1 MLIRKKMDFFP
12 LYKMR
17 YKLDEG
23 EDSLRVHY
31 ITPYIIQKSGICLIC
46 LTLSQRRAN
55 SGIKQR
61 VRERERVREAQIE
74 KKRTERE
81 RKREGL
87 RGRERKE
94 RRRGVLNVLEGIAKD
109 RSRERRRGALA

>member
-1 MLIRKKMDFFP
+1 M
-12 LYKMR
+12 
-17 YKLDEG
+17 
-23 EDSLRVHY
+23 
-31 ITPYIIQKSGICLIC
+31 
-46 LTLSQRRAN
+46 
-55 SGIKQR
+55 
-61 VRERERVREAQIE
+61 REAQIE